1 MARMNALLP
10 LILVAVVNNHEN
22 SLALV
27 DAQKHAVA
35 AVVPVGNGPH
45 EVVFTADGRNAIVSN
60 YGTKDAPGNSLS
72 IIDTATMKEIKRAS
86 VAPLSRPHGLAV
98 SGRRVWFTAE
108 GSLAIGRYDIDAGVV
123 DQVVGTSQ
131 RVSHMIAADL
141 AHQKLYT
148 ANIFSNSIS
157 SIQPANGPG
166 GWDVEQIGV
175 ANGPEAIDV
184 TPDGTRVWTGHRP
197 AGGISV
203 IDTATKKV
211 VANVPVSTFVFRIR
225 FTPDG
230 RYALATEP
238 EAHQLLVFN
247 ATSRELVKK
256 VPVEGAPVTVAIDAS
271 GQRAYVASAGPNKI
285 YVVDL
290 ETLNVVD
297 EMPSG
302 GVPDQ
307 IAVTER

>member
-1 MARMNALLP
+1 MNALLS
-10 LILVAVVNNHEN
+10 LILVAVINNHEN
-22 SLALV
+22 SLALI

-35 AVVPVGNGPH
+35 AIVPVGNGPH
-45 EVVFTADGRNAIVSN
+45 EAVFTADGKNAIVSN

-72 IIDTATMKEIKRAS
+72 IIDTATMKEVKRVS

-98 SGRRVWFTAE
+98 VGRRVWFTAE
-108 GSLAIGRYDIDAGVV
+108 GSLAIGRYDLESGSV

-131 RVSHMIAADL
+131 RVSHMIAVDA
-141 AHQKLYT
+141 AHQRLYT

-157 SIQPANGPG
+157 AIEPANGPG
-166 GWDVEQIGV
+166 GWSVEQIGV

-184 TPDGTRVWTGHRP
+184 SPDGTRVWTGHRP
-197 AGGISV
+197 TGGISV

-238 EAHQLLVFN
+238 EAHQLLVFD
-247 ATSRELVKK
+247 ASSRELVKK
-256 VPVEGAPVTVAIDAS
+256 VPIEGAPVTVAVDAS
-271 GQRAYVASAGPNKI
+271 SKRAYVASAGPNEV

-290 ETLNVVD
+290 TTFSVVD

-302 GVPDQ
+302 GVPDEL
-307 IAVTER
+307 AVTER